1 MSTHGHTTIKN
12 PPGGWSPT
20 LPMDRGRRF
29 VLAVTL
35 LAGLFMTAAGLAAL
49 LAPSWFADTAGYP
62 RHTHFVHDA
71 GAFQLG
77 IGLTLLLAV
86 AWRDGLALALAGFLV
101 ANTTHA
107 VNHAVDLDLG
117 GHSGDPWG
125 LAALSLLTAAALV
138 VRLGQLGWVVGE
150 VTPAASPVLARFVRQ
165 KTVLVTT
172 YRRDGRPVS
181 TPVSLA
187 VEGDH
192 AYLRSFEKAG
202 KTRRIGHNPRVEVAP
217 STARGRPTGPG
228 IRATARRLEGAESR
242 RAARLLARKHP
253 LLHGVLVPLTHRLGR
268 AKTGKTVHF
277 QLTPL
282 APGQVHP
289 NACLLEAFYQAQAAF
304 YAGGDDTTALRGLLA
319 DDIVWHVPGRSPIAG
334 HYHGHQEV
342 LGYFAARPCQ
352 GDLPGATTRHPG
364 RRRAGGPA
372 GRRPA
377 GARRPAADLADRGGV
392 PHRRRQDHRVLAG
405 ALRPVPVRRTLVLS
419 SARGGRDATI
429 ARLPIGRP

>member
-12 PPGGWSPT
+12 PTGGWSPARST
-20 LPMDRGRRF
+20 DRGRRF
-29 VLAVTL
+29 VLAVTG
-35 LAGLFMTAAGLAAL
+35 LAGLFMTAAGMAAL
-49 LAPSWFADTAGYP
+49 LAPGWFADAAGFP

-86 AWRDGLALALAGFLV
+86 AWRDALALVLAGFLA

-107 VNHAVDLDLG
+107 INHAVDLDLG
-117 GHSGDPWG
+117 GHTSDPWG
-125 LAALSLLTAAALV
+125 LAALSLLAAVALV

-150 VTPAASPVLARFVRQ
+150 VTTAASPALARFVRQ

-172 YRRDGRPVS
+172 YRRDGRPVG

-187 VEGDH
+187 VDGDH

-202 KTRRIGHNPRVEVAP
+202 KTRRIHHNPRVDIAP

-228 IRATARRLEGAESR
+228 IQATARRLEGAESR
-242 RAARLLARKHP
+242 RAAHLLARKHP

-282 APGQVHP
+282 DHGQ
-289 NACLLEAFYQAQAAF
+289 
-304 YAGGDDTTALRGLLA
+304 R
-319 DDIVWHVPGRSPIAG
+319 
-334 HYHGHQEV
+334 
-342 LGYFAARPCQ
+342 
-352 GDLPGATTRHPG
+352 
-364 RRRAGGPA
+364 
-372 GRRPA
+372 
-377 GARRPAADLADRGGV
+377 
-392 PHRRRQDHRVLAG
+392 
-405 ALRPVPVRRTLVLS
+405 
-419 SARGGRDATI
+419 
-429 ARLPIGRP
+429 